1 MDTKQRILQHATD
14 LFSKLGVKSVS
25 TDRLVSDLGISKK
38 TLYQLFAN
46 KSILVREV
54 CTSIITSEEGT
65 CWKIIEA
72 SENAIDEL
80 VQIMR
85 HAVQLFQKVSPSM
98 IHEIRKYYP
107 DSWEIVEAHHHDF
120 ILDLVKKN
128 LQRGIDENLYRPSIN
143 VDIVSR
149 VRVNSII
156 QGFDSNIFP
165 EAHNN
170 LVGFHTQLFELYL
183 YGIATEKGRK
193 LIQKYLTHETYST
206 THVSPS

>member
-1 MDTKQRILQHATD
+1 MINR
-14 LFSKLGVKSVS
+14 
-25 TDRLVSDLGISKK
+25 
-38 TLYQLFAN
+38 
-46 KSILVREV
+46 
-54 CTSIITSEEGT
+54 EEGT
-65 CWKIIEA
+65 CWEIIED

-107 DSWEIVEAHHHDF
+107 DSWEIVEAHHHNF
-120 ILDLVKKN
+120 ILDVVKKN
-128 LQRGIDENLYRPSIN
+128 LQRGIEEKLYRQNIN

-156 QGFDSNIFP
+156 QGFDSHIFP

-170 LVGFHTQLFELYL
+170 LLGFHTQLFELYL
-183 YGIATEKGRK
+183 YGIATEEGRK
-193 LIQKYLTHETYST
+193 LIEKYLTHETYST
-206 THVSPS
+206 THLSTS